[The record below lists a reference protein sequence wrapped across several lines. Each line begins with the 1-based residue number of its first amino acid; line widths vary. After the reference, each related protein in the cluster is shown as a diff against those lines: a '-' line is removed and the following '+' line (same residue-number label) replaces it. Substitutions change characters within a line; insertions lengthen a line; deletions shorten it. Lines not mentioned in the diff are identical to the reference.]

1 MTPLL
6 YLEIDLY
13 LSFSLN
19 TFLSSKIFWNGII
32 FPTYLLYI
40 FLKYE
45 NEKFEGHQLES
56 INYVEDII
64 KNNGGLILE
73 NLDQIAEFLNNKC

>member
-1 MTPLL
+1 M
-6 YLEIDLY
+6 
-13 LSFSLN
+13 
-19 TFLSSKIFWNGII
+19 KIGIKNLAMAQAI
-32 FPTYLLYI
+32 I
-40 FLKYE
+40 E

>member
-1 MTPLL
+1 MHQPLN
-6 YLEIDLY
+6 Y
-13 LSFSLN
+13 SN
-19 TFLSSKIFWNGII
+19 KVPKKVIFCI
-32 FPTYLLYI
+32 
-40 FLKYE
+40 LKEYE

>member
-1 MTPLL
+1 MNKKIRNATPLT
-6 YLEIDLY
+6 YDGITFRSKLEAFTYKKL
-13 LSFSLN
+13 LEV
-19 TFLSSKIFWNGII
+19 GIR
-32 FPTYLLYI
+32 PE
-40 FLKYE
+40 YE